1 MPVHVLELS
10 KFDIK
15 SSTTSTFEVPLDG
28 WIQWNTW
35 REAQI

>member
-1 MPVHVLELS
+1 MPVHVLEFS

-15 SSTTSTFEVPLDG
+15 SFTTSTFEVSLDG
-28 WIQWNTW
+28 WIQWNTG